1 MRAIKTQPTVF
12 WATLYRTGD

>member
-1 MRAIKTQPTVF
+1 MRAIKTQPPVF